1 MSAEP
6 LRGRAQAGQAIRR
19 LAPIGVLLLAVVMM
33 VAPRPALADAPDLP
47 AADRQAIQA
56 VIVQQIA
63 AFRRDDGEAAFAFA
77 APRIR
82 EIFATP
88 DNFMRMVREG
98 YQPVYRPREV
108 NFGTLST
115 LEGRLVQH
123 VLLIGPDGAP
133 VTALYSMELQPDGS
147 WKISG
152 CILTTAEDKST

>member
-6 LRGRAQAGQAIRR
+6 RRAWAPGAWAMRR
-19 LAPIGVLLLAVVMM
+19 PALVGVVLLAAVV
-33 VAPRPALADAPDLP
+33 ATPRQALADAPDLS
-47 AADRQAIQA
+47 AADRQAIRA
-56 VIVQQIA
+56 VIAQQIA

-82 EIFATP
+82 EIFTTP

-115 LEGRLVQH
+115 LEGRLVQR
-123 VLLIGPDGAP
+123 VLLVGPDGVP
-133 VTALYSMELQPDGS
+133 VTALYFMEMQPDGS

-152 CILTTAEDKST
+152 CVLTTAEDKST

>member
-1 MSAEP
+1 M
-6 LRGRAQAGQAIRR
+6 RR
-19 LAPIGVLLLAVVMM
+19 LALVGVVLLAAVV
-33 VAPRPALADAPDLP
+33 ATPRQALADAPDLS
-47 AADRQAIQA
+47 AADRQAIRA
-56 VIVQQIA
+56 VIAQQIA

-108 NFGTLST
+108 TFGTLST
-115 LEGRLVQH
+115 LEGRLVQR
-123 VLLIGPDGAP
+123 VLLVGPDGVP
-133 VTALYSMELQPDGS
+133 VTALYFMELQPDGS